1 MADAASRIWGSGAG
15 VAVGVVA
22 TVSVFGALNGWVLLQ
37 AQTPLSAAR
46 DGLFPRAFA
55 AVDARGTPW
64 LGLVL
69 STTLASAL
77 VAANYTRSLVGLF
90 QYSILLSTAAALLP
104 YAMTAVAWWKL
115 NPGSSLAT
123 RLVAI
128 GAFAYSV
135 WALIGTGG
143 ESLAWGGVL
152 LLAGLPVYLWQ
163 RRLVPAT
170 SRP

>member
-1 MADAASRIWGSGAG
+1 MAKVRFQIRDPDRNVPRATLIGMLIAGGATILTCTVVLGLLPADVLATSSAPMADAASRIWGSGAG

-22 TVSVFGALNGWVLLQ
+22 TVSVFGALNGWV
-37 AQTPLSAAR
+37 
-46 DGLFPRAFA
+46 
-55 AVDARGTPW
+55 
-64 LGLVL
+64 
-69 STTLASAL
+69 
-77 VAANYTRSLVGLF
+77 F

-115 NPGSSLAT
+115 NPGSSLAA